1 MWPAEVLNTLGRGTT
16 DGQTI
21 PWTLA
26 TRPVQN
32 TRGKGRKRRSPR
44 AQLTHAIP
52 LIRLEFSEDLE
63 RGCCNSSSSL
73 SFLPLGPLAE
83 TFHFIVFFKRSCLRS
98 YLHSSVHLILF
109 MYALII
115 VQIFLFYLFLVFFV
129 CFNSPVFPT
138 FVPLL

>member
-52 LIRLEFSEDLE
+52 LIRLEFPEDQE

-73 SFLPLGPLAE
+73 SFLPLGSLPE
-83 TFHFIVFFKRSCLRS
+83 TFHFIVFLKRSCVRS
-98 YLHSSVHLILF
+98 YPHSSIHLILF
-109 MYALII
+109 MRVFIT
-115 VQIFLFYLFLVFFV
+115 VQTFLFYLFLEFSVS
-129 CFNSPVFPT
+129 FNSPVFPT